1 MIDAANYDQPETLKD
16 GTVVTVRAVR
26 PDDKRRIVDAFQKLD
41 TQSVFTRFFHH
52 KQDLSAAEL
61 KDATEVDF
69 DEVVA
74 LVVTAGKGKKER
86 IIAGARYLL
95 YESVADDERHAE
107 VAFLVLERYQGHGIA
122 GRLLR
127 HLARIGRDKG
137 VACFEAEVLAEN
149 RPMLSVFS
157 RSRLPMTRRSEDGS
171 VHVSLD
177 LTG

>member
-1 MIDAANYDQPETLKD
+1 MIDAASYSEPETLKN

-26 PDDKRRIVDAFQKLD
+26 ADDKRRIMDAFQKLD
-41 TQSVFTRFFHH
+41 TQSIFTRFFHH

-61 KDATEVDF
+61 ADATEVDF

-95 YESVADDERHAE
+95 CDPAADDARRAE
-107 VAFLVLERYQGHGIA
+107 VAFLVLERYQGQGLA

-127 HLARIGRDKG
+127 HLARIARDKG
-137 VACFEAEVLAEN
+137 VACFEAEVLPEN
-149 RPMLSVFS
+149 RAMLTVFS
-157 RSRLPMTRRSEDGS
+157 RSKLPMTRRSEDGS
-171 VHVSLD
+171 IHVSLD